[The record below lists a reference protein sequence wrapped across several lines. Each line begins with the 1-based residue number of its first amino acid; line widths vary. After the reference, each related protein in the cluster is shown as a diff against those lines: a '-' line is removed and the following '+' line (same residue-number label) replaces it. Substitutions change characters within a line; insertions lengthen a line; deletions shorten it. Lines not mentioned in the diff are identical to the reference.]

1 MIRKLRYIL
10 FGFLVIIIPEIHAQ
24 NSNVMYY
31 MNLPQNHLLNP
42 ALRPSNSFYLGLP
55 AITGIDVN
63 LNNNFIGFSD
73 VFMKGQT
80 SDSII
85 TFLHPDNKI
94 DDFIKNLK
102 KINYL
107 APDVNIQLFGLGFSA
122 GKDMYIFFDI
132 VDRVESKVSFPG
144 DLIKLGLLGN
154 EQFLG
159 DKIDLTGF
167 GADAKYYREYGLG
180 FSKKFTNKLR
190 IGAKAKLLNGIAAV
204 SMNNKALSITVGDDY
219 SHTINADVSVNI
231 SGPVNVTLNPD
242 NSIKDITTND
252 IKDKDVPGFLLNSSN
267 MGLGLDIGAV
277 YDITN
282 ELKVSGSLID
292 FGYMRWK
299 SNVTSLNAKSEFKFS
314 GFNVGDVVNG
324 TKTFDELAQEMVDS
338 LKNSFKI
345 SKENSAFTTFLPTGI
360 NLGASYNLT
369 KNISVGIL
377 SHSLITKRQLRES
390 VTLSANAN
398 IGNLFSTSF
407 SYTAANHSYDNIG
420 IGLAFRLGILQFY
433 TIADKIPI
441 KYNRIITDNSPDILL
456 PDSWNTLNFRIG
468 MNLAFGNRIKK
479 KDDKPMMIEP
489 QIIQ

>member
-1 MIRKLRYIL
+1 MIRKLKYIL
-10 FGFLVIIIPEIHAQ
+10 FGFLVIIIPGIHAQ

-31 MNLPQNHLLNP
+31 MNLPQSHLLNP

-55 AITGIDVN
+55 AITGIDLN

-73 VFMKGQT
+73 VFMKGQS
-80 SDSII
+80 SDSVI
-85 TFLHPDNKI
+85 TFLHPDSNI
-94 DDFIKNLK
+94 DDFIKKIKN
-102 KINYL
+102 INYL

-122 GKDMYIFFDI
+122 GKDLYIFLDVI
-132 VDRVESKVSFPG
+132 DRIEAKVSFPG

-159 DKIDLTGF
+159 DKIDLTGL
-167 GADAKYYREYGLG
+167 GVGAKYFREYGLG

-190 IGAKAKLLNGIAAV
+190 IGAKVKLLNGIAAV
-204 SMNNKALSITVGDDY
+204 SINNKALSVTVGNDY

-252 IKDKDVPGFLLNSSN
+252 IKDVPGFLLNSSN

-277 YDITN
+277 YEITN
-282 ELKVSGSLID
+282 QLKVSGSLID
-292 FGYMRWK
+292 FGYIRWK

-314 GFNVGDVVNG
+314 GFNVEDVVNG

-345 SKENSAFTTFLPTGI
+345 NKDNSAFTTFLPTGI

-369 KNISVGIL
+369 KNISVGLL

-390 VTLSANAN
+390 ITLSANAN

-407 SYTAANHSYDNIG
+407 SYTAANHSYDNLG
-420 IGLAFRLGILQFY
+420 IGLAFRLGIFQFY

-441 KYNRIITDNSPDILL
+441 KYNRIMIDNSTDILL

-479 KDDKPMMIEP
+479 KDDKPMMVEP